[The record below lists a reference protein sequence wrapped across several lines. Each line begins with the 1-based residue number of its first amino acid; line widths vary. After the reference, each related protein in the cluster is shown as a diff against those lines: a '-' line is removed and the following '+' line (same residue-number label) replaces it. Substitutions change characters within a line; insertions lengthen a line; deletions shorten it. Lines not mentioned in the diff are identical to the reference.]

1 MRSGPVLAAVAFGAV
16 AVISGCGGS
25 AGTPAGAPPTGASP
39 PPLAGASSP
48 PAASPPSPPSPLA
61 GASSPPAA
69 SSPSPPPPAGT
80 CRGGTAPRA
89 SVITLTS
96 ADNGRSVCVRRGTTV
111 QVFLRGT
118 KASRWSAIRASSGAL
133 QPRAN
138 GHLLLALGVTGVSF
152 VAAHP
157 GTASITSTRQ
167 ACPTPPPNAGSQSG
181 TVECGAILGFRV
193 TVRVS

>member
-48 PAASPPSPPSPLA
+48 PAAS
-61 GASSPPAA
+61 
-69 SSPSPPPPAGT
+69 SPSPPPPAGA

-118 KASRWSAIRASSGAL
+118 KASRWSAIHASSGAL

-138 GHLLLALGVTGVSF
+138 GHLLLALRVTGASF